1 LCENQDDIFL
11 LGWSLITDY
20 YKAPALFFAVIRLEP
35 YICIKLGWS
44 LISDR
49 MKIYGI
55 ITGDVVSSREIDAF
69 IRKKLFEDMGML
81 LKGLK
86 KQWIYSYETYRGDS
100 LQCEVR
106 SPELSLRVGLIIR
119 CFFRAYFP
127 DELKP
132 KTVLKKRK
140 KLIPSKGYFATNF
153 DVRLGIG
160 IGSVDFIKRNK
171 ITGSDGEAFQLSGD
185 ALDDLKQSAQR
196 MAIKTFDPALNEQ
209 MEPSLLLLDALIQK
223 WTQNQAEL
231 VLYKLQD
238 KKEEE
243 IAATLKITQSAVNQR
258 TKTAQ
263 WLAIEKLV
271 QYFEKTVGSIA

>member
-1 LCENQDDIFL
+1 MGI
-11 LGWSLITDY
+11 
-20 YKAPALFFAVIRLEP
+20 YKAPALFLAVIRLEP
-35 YICIKLGWS
+35 YICHKLAWS
-44 LISDR
+44 LIPDR

-55 ITGDVVSSREIDAF
+55 ITGDIVSSREIDAF
-69 IRKKLFEDMGML
+69 IRKKLFEDMGVL

-86 KQWIYSYETYRGDS
+86 KQWINSYETYRGDS

-127 DELKP
+127 DEFKP
-132 KTVLKKRK
+132 KASPTRK
-140 KLIPSKGYFATNF
+140 KSIASKGYFAPNF

-160 IGSVDFIKRNK
+160 IGTVDFIEKNK
-171 ITGSDGEAFQLSGD
+171 ITSSDGEAFQLSGN
-185 ALDDLKQSAQR
+185 ALDMLTPGAQR
-196 MAIKTFDPALNEQ
+196 MAIKTFNEALNEQ
-209 MEPSLLLLDALIQK
+209 MEPPMLLLDALIQK

-243 IAATLKITQSAVNQR
+243 IAATLKISQSAVNQR

-263 WLAIEKLV
+263 WLAIEKLIL
-271 QYFEKTVGSIA
+271 YFEKTVGSI